1 VTPPLVIDGSQGEG
15 GGQILRT
22 ALSLAAIEGRA
33 IRIEMIRAGRPKPGL
48 AAQHVTCVRAV
59 AALCRAEVAGDEI
72 GAHCLDFAPA
82 APVQA
87 GDYAFDISA
96 ARKGGSAGATGLVL
110 QALLPPLALTEGV
123 SRVTLRGG
131 THVAWSPPFD
141 YLQRVWLPA
150 LAQLGIAAELHLRRS
165 GWFPAGGG
173 EIHARVIGLGSATKG
188 RLPPLTL
195 VDRGPLEGVSGR
207 AMAANLPPHIPERMA
222 DRARDL
228 LQAEGIEAAIDVVV
242 TEAACPGTGLFL
254 TARYRGL
261 ACGFSALGERGKRA
275 EQVGEEAARAL
286 LAHRRSGAAVDRHLA
301 DQVLLPL
308 AFAGGPS
315 RYSAQAITRHLQS
328 NAAVI
333 ERFGLAKVRFSDGER
348 GTGIVEVTPALG

>member
-1 VTPPLVIDGSQGEG
+1 MTPPLVIDGSQGEG

-33 IRIEMIRAGRPKPGL
+33 IRIENIRAGRPKPGL

-59 AALCRAEVAGDEI
+59 AGLCRAEVAGDEI
-72 GAHCLDFAPA
+72 GARRLDFSPGS
-82 APVQA
+82 PVQA

-110 QALLPPLALTEGV
+110 QALLPPLALAQGD

-141 YLQRVWLPA
+141 YLQGVWLPA
-150 LAQLGIAAELHLRRS
+150 LAGLGISADLELRRF
-165 GWFPAGGG
+165 GWYPAGGG
-173 EIHARVIGLGSATKG
+173 EVRARISGLGPAMKG
-188 RLPPLTL
+188 RLKPLTL
-195 VDRGPLEGVSGR
+195 LDRGPLEGVSGR
-207 AMAANLPPHIPERMA
+207 AVGANLPPHIPERMA
-222 DRARDL
+222 AQARNL
-228 LQAEGIEAAIDVVV
+228 LEAEGIEAAIDAEL
-242 TEAACPGTGLFL
+242 TEAACPGAGLFL
-254 TARYRGL
+254 TAHYRGL

-275 EQVGEEAARAL
+275 EQVGKEAARAL
-286 LAHRRSGAAVDRHLA
+286 LAHRRSGAALDRHLA

-308 AFAGGPS
+308 ALAGGPS
-315 RYSAQAITRHLQS
+315 SYSAQAITRHLRS

-333 ERFGLAKVRFSDGER
+333 ECFGLAEVRFSDGER
-348 GTGIVEVTPALG
+348 STGIVELVPAAK